1 MNEPTHKDRTEVLAW
16 LGYVVASPIAVLGMV
31 LLLLG
36 ACTPLDLC
44 PDLQCEYG
52 YAETTGAET
61 APSPGDAPGDG
72 GKGDDSKG
80 DKGRDKG
87 KDGDDD

>member
-1 MNEPTHKDRTEVLAW
+1 MNRPTKKNRIEALTW

-31 LLLLG
+31 LLLLS

-52 YAETTGAET
+52 YAEATGAET
-61 APSPGDAPGDG
+61 APSPDQG
-72 GKGDDSKG
+72 GKGEDGKG
-80 DKGRDKG
+80 DKGHDKG